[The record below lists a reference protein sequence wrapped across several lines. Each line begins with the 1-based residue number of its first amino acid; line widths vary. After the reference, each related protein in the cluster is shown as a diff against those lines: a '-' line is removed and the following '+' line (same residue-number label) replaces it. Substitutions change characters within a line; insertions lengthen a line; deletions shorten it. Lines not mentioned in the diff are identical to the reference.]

1 MVDREKRTT
10 NHARLLIVD
19 DDNLA
24 LLGTTKLLGGAGF
37 DVESA
42 RGGTEGIEKL
52 SSGSYDLVV
61 TDLVMDDADGI
72 EVLKRAKETDP
83 ETMVIVLTGYG
94 EFRNALDAFTYQAD
108 DFILK
113 PSGKEELFFRIN
125 RCLEKLELIRGLRD
139 SLEANELL
147 VREIHHRMKNNL
159 ALVNGLVGLQASYAR
174 DEYHGGLF
182 EQLKHRL
189 ASLSVLHDRLNK
201 TDDPRHVPLG
211 PYLHDLV
218 NNITQ
223 SLTRPDAKV
232 RLKIEIAPV
241 SLPAKKTVPVG
252 LIVTELLT
260 NTHKYA
266 ATAEG
271 ISASLRVDSIENDG
285 KSGSDELLITYAD
298 GGPGFPDGFA
308 LSRTDSLGLR
318 LVDNLVKQI
327 DGTLRL
333 EPKKSTFSITVP
345 LE

>member
-1 MVDREKRTT
+1 MIRTKRSD
-10 NHARLLIVD
+10 ARLLVVD
-19 DDNLA
+19 DDALA
-24 LLGTTKLLGGAGF
+24 LLGMTKLLGGAGF
-37 DVESA
+37 DVVGA
-42 RGGTEGIEKL
+42 GGGLEAIEKL
-52 SSGSYDLVV
+52 SSDSFDLVL

-72 EVLKRAKETDP
+72 EVLKKAKEMDP

-113 PSGKEELFFRIN
+113 PSGKDELFFRIN
-125 RCLEKLELIRGLRD
+125 RCLEKLELKRGLRN

-159 ALVNGLVGLQASYAR
+159 ALVNGLVSLQASYAR

-201 TDDPRHVPLG
+201 NDDPRKVPLR

-218 NNITQ
+218 NNITE

-232 RLKIEIAPV
+232 RLKISVAPV

-266 ATAEG
+266 ATPEG
-271 ISASLRVDSIENDG
+271 IPATLRVGTNNEKG
-285 KSGSDELLITYAD
+285 ESGSNELLLTYAD
-298 GGPGFPDGFA
+298 GGPGFPDGFT
-308 LSRTDSLGLR
+308 LSGTDSLGLR
-318 LVDNLVKQI
+318 LVDNLVKQV

-333 EPKKSTFSITVP
+333 NTKTSTFSITIPV
-345 LE
+345 E